1 MLELIVIVI
10 ETFVIII
17 LLLNLWINKDH
28 KMKYPRM
35 SDLKHRFKV
44 DNNRCLCKYGN
55 AEERTIKYT
64 KRGNNNE
71 ILSKHY
77 KL

>member
-10 ETFVIII
+10 ETFMIII
-17 LLLNLWINKDH
+17 LLLNLWIIKEP
-28 KMKYPRM
+28 KMKYPKL
-35 SDLKHRFKV
+35 SDIKHKFKV

-55 AEERTIKYT
+55 DEERTIKYM
-64 KRGNNNE
+64 KSGNNHE
-71 ILSKHY
+71 ILSERY